1 MIIDEL
7 DISIL
12 RNFYRLKQNETK
24 ATTWTI
30 AIRIF
35 KNCRTDSEKRAK
47 HNLIKS
53 RIRKMQ
59 GDLFEIKKNGSGRWI
74 YTLIGDNIKF
84 CKHRFPNGVK
94 DCLMVC
100 INLKWTAFEI

>member
-1 MIIDEL
+1 MIINEL

-12 RNFYRLKQNETK
+12 QEFYKLKEHETR

-30 AIRIF
+30 MNHIF
-35 KNCRTDSEKRAK
+35 KDCKSDSEKRAK

-59 GDLFEIKKNGSGRWI
+59 GDLFEIKKNGDRLV
-74 YTLIGDNIKF
+74 YTLIEENIRF
-84 CKHRFPNGVK
+84 CKHRFPNGVN
-94 DCLMVC
+94 DCLMVF
-100 INLKWTAFEI
+100 IDEGWNIFEI